1 MTSLLMIKRR
11 YMLPAIILLSLC
23 WTGLGFVQAPA
34 SFLGAR
40 HYTHDLS
47 LHVQLPT
54 SSMMDP
60 SFLLETASLT
70 TASSSD
76 AVMSSGSLSAITAVE
91 LGGIPALLML
101 VFTIAGLRIKTSPVL
116 VGALQHFAA
125 GILLSTIAIELLPEM
140 MNATGLQENLA
151 SGVGFFAGVAVLIGL
166 GVVLP
171 QEETESIVQTETK
184 KAQHQ
189 HSPLC
194 QSLRNRQQSFK
205 AEAFCAACAMEQA
218 LDAELLPTSL
228 DESIDETMTVTSKS
242 DTVTMEEIMT
252 IQSPTAAFPTALV
265 TAIAIDSALD
275 GLLIGIAIAAGPSTG
290 PMLSASL
297 AVEMSFLGLTLAAAL
312 YGRSLSSSL
321 PAAVLG
327 PTVLLL
333 GSFAGGALA
342 TTFADSPVLLA
353 GLLGFGTSSLLFMVA
368 EELLLEAHEEGAHVW
383 WSDLQ
388 LYTGFFASILAD
400 KFVLAT

>member
-1 MTSLLMIKRR
+1 
-11 YMLPAIILLSLC
+11 MLPAIILLSLC
-23 WTGLGFVQAPA
+23 WTGLGFVQAP
-34 SFLGAR
+34 SLVLGAR
-40 HYTHDLS
+40 HHTHDLS
-47 LHVQLPT
+47 LHVLPT
-54 SSMMDP
+54 SMMDP

-140 MNATGLQENLA
+140 MNATGIQENLA

-171 QEETESIVQTETK
+171 QEEEEEEETESIVLTETK
-184 KAQHQ
+184 KTKNQHP
-189 HSPLC
+189 PLC

-228 DESIDETMTVTSKS
+228 NESIGETIMTVTSTS
-242 DTVTMEEIMT
+242 DTVTMEETTT
-252 IQSPTAAFPTALV
+252 IKSPTAAFPTALV

-297 AVEMSFLGLTLAAAL
+297 SVEMSFLGLTLAAAL

-333 GSFAGGALA
+333 GSFAGGSLA

-368 EELLLEAHEEGAHVW
+368 EELLLEAHEEGEHVW

-400 KFVLAT
+400 KFVLAA